1 MIAFKEKYAEGDR
14 QMNIWLFRKDTPN
27 EDMSI
32 NSESFDKYR
41 IGEWNVGVKEDELES
56 FVYI

>member
-1 MIAFKEKYAEGDR
+1 
-14 QMNIWLFRKDTPN
+14 MNIWLFRKDTPD

-32 NSESFDKYR
+32 NSESFDKYC
-41 IGEWNVGVKEDELES
+41 IGEWYVGVKEDELES